1 MSLKCKRSGKLTYL
15 KLNLLTIS
23 MAEEDNRYETYIKYR
38 KRIVKLGMAG
48 KISDEKAGKLLTILD
63 LAYEIGGEP
72 LPKLE
77 DLLKMKEDKLDELW
91 KSYLRKRKPRQ
102 FIL

>member
-1 MSLKCKRSGKLTYL
+1 
-15 KLNLLTIS
+15 

-63 LAYEIGGEP
+63 FAYRIKDES

-77 DLLKMKEDKLDELW
+77 DLLKMDEDTLDDLW
-91 KSYLRKRKPRQ
+91 WSYLRKYVKKPRQ
-102 FIL
+102 FII